1 MKAALRELL
10 GDAWVLPIAAAA
22 AIAYSAVVFLQN
34 LVGVLFDL
42 IVRSQTAAAISQSQ
56 LIGGRLFDE
65 PMMVRIG
72 DRVIF
77 LQPLLESLIVL
88 IAVLATAALALRWT
102 TRERPVDLNA

>member
-1 MKAALRELL
+1 MRNALRELL
-10 GDAWVLPIAAAA
+10 TDAWVLPIAAAA

-34 LVGVLFDL
+34 LVAVVLDL
-42 IVRSQTAAAISQSQ
+42 IVRSQTANTISQSESF
-56 LIGGRLFDE
+56 GTRLFDE

-77 LQPLLESLIVL
+77 LQPLFESLVIL
-88 IAVLATAALALRWT
+88 LAVVTVAAMALRWT

>member
-1 MKAALRELL
+1 MKAAFRDLL

-34 LVGVLFDL
+34 LIGVLLDL
-42 IVRSQTAAAISQSQ
+42 IVRSQTATAISHSES
-56 LIGGRLFDE
+56 IGAQFFDE

-72 DRVIF
+72 ERVIF
-77 LQPLLESLIVL
+77 LQPLLESLFLL

-102 TRERPVDLNA
+102 TRERPVDLDA